1 MFKNWLIA
9 GVVLALMLCFAAC
22 QVDNSEA
29 SGDRLLAQVHN
40 KKLFLSEMDGM
51 FPEGTTS
58 EDSSA
63 TIKAYVQRWLRDA
76 LLQHEAE
83 VNLPPDLNIDKLV
96 RIYRASLITHNY
108 EVALAEQLLDSTI
121 SQAEL
126 SDFYERNKGQYQLE
140 TPIVRCHF
148 IKVKVPVPEADNL
161 RRLWNS
167 NEAADVEKLIQ
178 YCNENAEVHILEDS
192 IWYDLDDIAVELPQG
207 TLTANNVGAKRDFSQ
222 RDANFQYYFRLF
234 ESKNRKDIAPLSY
247 IEGQARKVILH
258 NRKIKLLD
266 DTKEELY
273 EREMR
278 RGNVK
283 IFDLN

>member
-1 MFKNWLIA
+1 M
-9 GVVLALMLCFAAC
+9 LALLLTMASC
-22 QVDNSEA
+22 QSSDKEDNVDK
-29 SGDRLLAQVHN
+29 LLAQVHS
-40 KKLFLSEMDGM
+40 KKLYLSEMDGM
-51 FPEGTTS
+51 FPEGTTA
-58 EDSSA
+58 EDSAA
-63 TIKAYVQRWLRDA
+63 TIRAYVQRWLRES

-126 SDFYERNKGQYQLE
+126 NDFYEKNKEQYQLE

-148 IKVKVPVPEADNL
+148 IKVQLPVPEEDNL
-161 RRLWNS
+161 RKLWNS
-167 NEAADVEKLIQ
+167 NKKDDLEKLIK
-178 YCNENAEVHILEDS
+178 YCNKNTAVHILEDS
-192 IWYDLDDIAVELPQG
+192 IWYDLDDIAVELPPG
-207 TLTANNVGAKRDFSQ
+207 TLTADNVGSKKDFTQ

-258 NRKIKLLD
+258 NRKIKLLS

-283 IFDLN
+283 IFDVN

>member
-1 MFKNWLIA
+1 
-9 GVVLALMLCFAAC
+9 MLGIFAC
-22 QVDNSEA
+22 QSSVNSSEE
-29 SGDRLLAQVHN
+29 GDVLLAQVHN
-40 KKLFLSEMDGM
+40 KKLYLSEMDGM
-51 FPEGTTS
+51 FPEGTTAS
-58 EDSSA
+58 DSSA

-108 EVALAEQLLDSTI
+108 EVALAAELLDSTI
-121 SQAEL
+121 SQVEL
-126 SDFYERNKGQYQLE
+126 TDFYEKNKGQYQLE

-148 IKVKVPVPEADNL
+148 IKVKMPVPEADKL
-161 RRLWNS
+161 RKLWNS
-167 NEAADVEKLIQ
+167 DKLEDFEELVK
-178 YCNENAEVHILEDS
+178 YCNEHVEGHLLEDS

-207 TLTANNVGAKRDFSQ
+207 TLTADNVGSKRDFTQ
-222 RDANFQYYFRLF
+222 RDADFQYYFRLF

-258 NRKIKLLD
+258 NRKIKLLT

-278 RGNVK
+278 RGNVQ
-283 IFDLN
+283 IFDLK

>member
-1 MFKNWLIA
+1 MPS
-9 GVVLALMLCFAAC
+9 C
-22 QVDNSEA
+22 QS
-29 SGDRLLAQVHN
+29 SGNEDTGDHLLAQAHN
-40 KKLFLSEMDGM
+40 KKLYLSEMDGM

-58 EDSSA
+58 EDSAA
-63 TIKAYVQRWLRDA
+63 TIRAYVQRWLRDA

-108 EVALAEQLLDSTI
+108 EVALAQELLDSTI

-126 SDFYERNKGQYQLE
+126 NDFYEKNKEQYQLE
-140 TPIVRCHF
+140 TPIMRCHF
-148 IKVKVPVPEADNL
+148 IKVKLPVPDADNL
-161 RRLWNS
+161 RKFWNG
-167 NEAADVEKLIQ
+167 NKPEDLKNLIK
-178 YCNENAEVHILEDS
+178 YCNENGAVHILEDS
-192 IWYDLDDIAVELPQG
+192 IWYDLNDIAVELPEG
-207 TLTANNVGAKRDFSQ
+207 TLTADNVSYKRDFTQ

-258 NRKIKLLD
+258 NRKIKLLS

-273 EREMR
+273 DREMR
-278 RGNVK
+278 RGNIHIYDIK
-283 IFDLN
+283 QD

>member
-1 MFKNWLIA
+1 MFKNWL
-9 GVVLALMLCFAAC
+9 GSGLVLVALFCFSAFK
-22 QVDNSEA
+22 VDNEA
-29 SGDRLLAQVHN
+29 SVDDKLLAQVHN
-40 KKLFLSEMDGM
+40 KKLYLSEMDGM
-51 FPEGTTS
+51 FPEGTTA

-126 SDFYERNKGQYQLE
+126 NDFYEKNKGQYQLE

-148 IKVKVPVPEADNL
+148 IKVKLPVPEADNL

-167 NEAADVEKLIQ
+167 NDPADLGKLIE
-178 YCNENAEVHILEDS
+178 YCNKNAEVHILEDS
-192 IWYDLDDIAVELPQG
+192 IWYDLEDIAVDLPQG
-207 TLTANNVGAKRDFSQ
+207 TLTADNVGYKRDFSQ
-222 RDANFQYYFRLF
+222 RDVNFQYYFRMF

-283 IFDLN
+283 IFDLD

>member
-1 MFKNWLIA
+1 MLKNWAGIVLILA
-9 GVVLALMLCFAAC
+9 VLFSFTAC
-22 QVDNSEA
+22 QVDNTSE

-51 FPEGTTS
+51 FPEGMTA

-83 VNLPPDLNIDKLV
+83 INLPPDLNIDKLV

-108 EVALAEQLLDSTI
+108 EVALAEQMLDSTI

-126 SDFYERNKGQYQLE
+126 TDFYEMNKGQYQLE

-148 IKVKVPVPEADNL
+148 IKVKLPVPEADNL

-167 NEAADVEKLIQ
+167 NDPQDLDKLIDF
-178 YCNENAEVHILEDS
+178 CTNNAEVHILEDS
-192 IWYDLDDIAVELPQG
+192 IWYDLDDIAVELPEG
-207 TLTANNVGAKRDFSQ
+207 TLTADNVGAKRDFSQ

-266 DTKEELY
+266 NTKEELY

-283 IFDLN
+283 IFDMN

>member
-1 MFKNWLIA
+1 MVIL
-9 GVVLALMLCFAAC
+9 AC
-22 QVDNSEA
+22 QPSAQVEE
-29 SGDRLLAQVHN
+29 GDRVLAQVHN
-40 KKLFLSEMDGM
+40 KRLYLSEMDGM

-58 EDSSA
+58 ADSSA
-63 TIKAYVQRWLRDA
+63 TITAYVQRWLRDA

-83 VNLPPDLNIDKLV
+83 INLPPDLNIDKLV

-121 SQAEL
+121 SKAEL
-126 SDFYERNKGQYQLE
+126 NEFYEKNKEQYQLE

-148 IKVKVPVPEADNL
+148 IKVKLPNPEADKM

-167 NEAADVEKLIQ
+167 NKPEDFEELIK
-178 YCNENAEVHILEDS
+178 YCNENVGVHILEDS
-192 IWYDLDDIAVELPQG
+192 IWYDLDNIATELPPG
-207 TLTANNVGAKRDFSQ
+207 TLTADNVGSKRDFTQ

-234 ESKNRKDIAPLSY
+234 ESKNRTDIAPLSY

-258 NRKIKLLD
+258 NRKVRLLS

-278 RGNVK
+278 RGNIQ
-283 IFDLN
+283 IFDKK